1 MAVVNKA
8 RIQANIRNS
17 ELANSQISAV
27 TSEELMQAMQSQAGG
42 NSQAPASG
50 AARQLLQNVK
60 ATSSII
66 LGSNEER
73 SVILRQLNS
82 VTSYQGFPHLWMTY
96 SMPDKRTL
104 LVSTYSGALDSRV
117 MFNYLNQ
124 NRSHDSMPR
133 MDLPPG
139 VTESKLVYAN
149 SGDASACA
157 RHFDRIINI
166 IIEVAFG
173 IELTTG
179 MCKETG
185 GLYGF
190 AKNYFIVVE
199 SQASLTLH
207 GHCLVWLHG
216 PMPTAAASRA
226 RIEDPVRGPEWTN
239 AITAF
244 MDSISTYVIFT
255 RMCVQNGTNIFD

>member
-8 RIQANIRNS
+8 RIQANILNS
-17 ELANSQISAV
+17 EMNNAQISAV
-27 TSEELMQAMQSQAGG
+27 TSDELMQAMQRQAGG
-42 NSQAPASG
+42 NNQAPLAPTSSG
-50 AARQLLQNVK
+50 ATQLLRNVK
-60 ATSSII
+60 ATSSVI

-82 VTSYQGFPHLWMTY
+82 LTSHQGFPHLWLTY

-117 MFNYLNQ
+117 MFDYLNR
-124 NRSHDSMPR
+124 NRSPDSMQR
-133 MDLPPG
+133 MELPPG

-157 RHFDRIINI
+157 RHFDRIIKI
-166 IIEVAFG
+166 IIEVVFG
-173 IELTTG
+173 IELKTG
-179 MCKETG
+179 KCKAIG

-216 PMPTAAASRA
+216 PMTTAAASRA
-226 RIEDPVRGPEWTN
+226 RIEEQVRGSEWTN
-239 AITAF
+239 EINAF
-244 MDSISTYVIFT
+244 MDSISTYAV
-255 RMCVQNGTNIFD
+255 